1 MSDMSGERINS
12 EWDLLK
18 KIKRMVSE
26 NGINLPDLTRG
37 IGDDCAVYRLDENRY
52 GLFTTDISI
61 EGTHFLPDRISYHDI
76 AFKAMTGNISDIA
89 SMGGQPLMAF
99 ISLGLPSDF
108 PETSVDDIYRGFM
121 RSANPFSTVIA
132 GGDISRSKNLVI
144 SITLYGEITG
154 RKPVLQSG
162 ARPGDLILL
171 TGDTGAS
178 MAGLDI
184 LLSRDTSLA
193 AHFPGLVEKHI
204 RPVPRVKEAKALLAI
219 NPTAMID
226 ISDGLVSDLRHIC
239 DASGTGFLLR
249 ENKLPLRNDL
259 KEYTRRIDIDPS
271 RMVLESGEEYELI
284 CTVSPSVKIPDRI
297 GDIPVTVVGEITS
310 SRFTLSSMSGE
321 REISPDGW
329 DHFK

>member
-1 MSDMSGERINS
+1 MSAMSDERITS

-18 KIKRMVSE
+18 RIRKMVSE
-26 NGINLPDLTRG
+26 NGITVPGLMKG

-89 SMGGQPLMAF
+89 SMGGRPLMAF
-99 ISLGLPSDF
+99 ISLGLPSEF
-108 PETSVDDIYRGFM
+108 PEQSVDQIYRGFIE
-121 RSANPFSTVIA
+121 SANPFGTVIA

-144 SITLYGEITG
+144 NIALYGEISG
-154 RKPVLQSG
+154 REPVLRSG

-184 LLSRDTSLA
+184 LLSRDSTLA
-193 AHFPGLVEKHI
+193 ANFPALVKKHI
-204 RPVPRVKEAKALLAI
+204 RPVPRVREAMTLLDL
-219 NPTAMID
+219 NPTSMID

-239 DASGTGFLLR
+239 DASGTGFILR

-259 KEYTRRIDIDPS
+259 RKYTDRIDIDPS

-284 CTVSPSVKIPDRI
+284 CTVNPSATIPERI
-297 GDIPVTVVGEITS
+297 GDVPVTVIGEITTG
-310 SRFTLSSMSGE
+310 RFTLSTMAGE